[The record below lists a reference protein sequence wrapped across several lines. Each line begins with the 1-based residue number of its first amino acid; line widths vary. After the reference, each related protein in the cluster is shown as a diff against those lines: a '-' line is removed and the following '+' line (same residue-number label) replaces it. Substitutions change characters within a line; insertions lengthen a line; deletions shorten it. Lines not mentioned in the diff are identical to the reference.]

1 MLQFRPSTVPPARP
15 TPRPL
20 ARLAV
25 AQRRRQTAIAL
36 SAALLL
42 ALASACSR
50 PDPAARERVVER
62 DQLRREIAGL
72 RTLEDITPGKLMDRE
87 HEVLVSVSDTLLR
100 SLIAAAFPVTINI
113 PNKLTVTLTSAKV
126 VFRSNVA
133 RVDISGHVRRS
144 SYPRVTAAVKLRGAL
159 DGFRV
164 DSSKALRARISIDD
178 VELDTPR
185 GTPAPLD
192 PLVIDVLQSILERSL
207 PELTS
212 GLPAVTIPVHLDQ
225 SMTLPGFGPEGALSI
240 EPSIAP
246 MAVRA
251 SRVIAFQNRLW
262 IILHI
267 ELGAFATV
275 TRSTP

>member
-1 MLQFRPSTVPPARP
+1 MLPGVVLSMLV
-15 TPRPL
+15 
-20 ARLAV
+20 
-25 AQRRRQTAIAL
+25 TA
-36 SAALLL
+36 
-42 ALASACSR
+42 CDR

-72 RTLEDITPGKLMDRE
+72 KTLEDVAPGKLMDRE

-100 SLIAAAFPVTINI
+100 SLIAAAFPVTIDI
-113 PNKLTVTLTSAKV
+113 PNKLSVTLTSAAV

-133 RVDISGHVRRS
+133 RVDLTGHVRRS
-144 SYPRVTAAVKLRGAL
+144 TYPHVTAAVKLRGAL
-159 DGFRV
+159 DGFNV
-164 DSSKALRARISIDD
+164 DSNKVLRARINIDD

-185 GTPAPLD
+185 GTPATFD
-192 PLVIDVLQSILERSL
+192 PLVINVLQSIVERSL

-212 GLPAVTIPVHLDQ
+212 GLPSVTIPVRLDQ
-225 SMTLPGFGPEGALSI
+225 SMTLPGFGPEGAFTI

-246 MAVRA
+246 MTVRA

-275 TRSTP
+275 TRATP